1 MIKFF
6 RKIRQKLVEQ
16 NRASK
21 YLLYALGEII
31 LVVIGILIALQINNW
46 NENRK
51 DNLQEAVFIKQLK
64 EDLTQTNNELDEI
77 KAFFLKR
84 ALAAQTVIH
93 SYWQDKPL
101 QDSLLYNFGEVLQNL
116 KYNPILGTAKSL
128 INSGNIELIKSE
140 KLKTAIINYNETVDA
155 LLKDITR
162 YEETYYRT
170 AIHAIN
176 NEFDIQ
182 SLYMTYNTED
192 YKIYLSN
199 LRKSKDTYLHFVPE
213 NFKKVPFTESLNDI
227 YNNKNVFA
235 AYKTIFIAHRN
246 TSGRYSDIHKET
258 KKLLQLLKEEGY
270 D

>member
-16 NRASK
+16 NRVSK
-21 YLLYALGEII
+21 YLLYAFGEII

-64 EDLTQTNNELDEI
+64 EDLNQTNSDLDEI
-77 KAFFLKR
+77 RAFFLKR
-84 ALAAQTVIH
+84 ALAAQNVIH

-140 KLKTAIINYNETVDA
+140 KLKTAIIKYNETVDA
-155 LLKDITR
+155 LLRDITR

-170 AIHAIN
+170 AIHTIN
-176 NEFDIQ
+176 NEFDIH
-182 SLYMTYNTED
+182 SLYLTYDTE
-192 YKIYLSN
+192 N
-199 LRKSKDTYLHFVPE
+199 
-213 NFKKVPFTESLNDI
+213 
-227 YNNKNVFA
+227 
-235 AYKTIFIAHRN
+235 
-246 TSGRYSDIHKET
+246 
-258 KKLLQLLKEEGY
+258 
-270 D
+270 